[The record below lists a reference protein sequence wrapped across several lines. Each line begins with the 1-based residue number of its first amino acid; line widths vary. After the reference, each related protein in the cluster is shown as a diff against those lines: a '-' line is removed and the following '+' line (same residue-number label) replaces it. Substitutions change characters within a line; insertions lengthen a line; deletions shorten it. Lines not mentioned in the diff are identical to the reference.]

1 MAFVGDYDERALR
14 RNMGAL
20 AAELTTDGMRELT
33 IRRET
38 REFMGRVS
46 VRAAELGARTD
57 SEPLIR
63 LSESSRVMEACARQA
78 YLDGGMRLPA
88 GGPDTRVFLIAEKLC
103 AGGDA
108 CLDADRLMLAV
119 TAFDD
124 VQSLTM
130 AELWAVPEAMRVA
143 VCKAYARVATNIIRA
158 AEARAAAEDWVYAG
172 GNDDALSKRAPA
184 FYERA
189 LQLALELE
197 KPDLRLRIENALA
210 RQDTSPEACIR
221 RTHEAQALSML
232 RIDNLLAVKRML
244 DAADWQKC
252 FERASRAEIEL
263 RCDPSG
269 VYPRMTR
276 ESRAAVREQLEIIAR
291 RLGVGE
297 LTVARYAVN
306 AARDGAREN
315 DPADVRGGVCWWLY
329 ADEGRAQLA
338 RRLGMRRR
346 LPKMRVDPRG
356 SLYIFLSA
364 AFSLLLAFGFAGA
377 CGSYWY
383 ALLTFPPAWGLSGFA
398 LSQIVTRALAPRRLL
413 RMDYDQL
420 PRDRRA
426 LVVIPALI
434 PTPER
439 AGELTAQLETLGCL
453 DADDNIDYMLLG
465 DFRDSS
471 EPEEEGDAEILEAAR
486 AGVRRLNERIGR
498 AKYHYLH
505 RARGYARRDG
515 LYRGRARKR
524 GALMALCRVIQNG
537 GTDEFTAESDACRL
551 IAGRFRYLVTL
562 DADTKL
568 LPGAAREMV
577 ATIAHPLNARHEVGS
592 RREGYAILQPM
603 VEMNPAENR
612 NLFAR
617 LFAGA
622 GGLSSYSV
630 MISNLY
636 QDLCGVGNY
645 CGKGVIDIA
654 PFAAALEG
662 ALDDERILSHDLI
675 EGLLAGAGQLN
686 DVAVFDGYPE
696 NHAKYLKRLAR
707 WTRGDWQLLPE
718 LFRKT
723 LSALGRFRI
732 LDNLVQSLEAPALF
746 LLLVLSVWFQ
756 SRGGF
761 SIGVVLALIQPFL
774 ALLLGDRD
782 AFRRGC
788 VKLAA
793 LPAEAYARLDAMLRA
808 LYRMFFSHKNLLDWV
823 TSADQAG
830 DARAFKT
837 ACRAAAILLLPGLLL
852 GHWIVPTLSL
862 GALFLIAP
870 GWLTEMEAEPAEPR
884 QPLTLQQV
892 STLTQLSRD
901 TWKFFARFVGARE
914 NYLPPD
920 NVQMD
925 PFVGPARRTSPTNVG
940 LYLLSCLS
948 ARELGFLGD
957 EDLTGRLENTLDTLD
972 KLERWNGHFYNWYD
986 IDSLLPLKPRY
997 VSAVDSGNLA
1007 ACLLLI
1013 AAALSDAPVA
1023 VRMRE
1028 MARAMDFRRLFDGER
1043 ELFFIGADVENARM
1057 SASHY
1062 DLLASESRILSFTA
1076 MMMGQTG
1083 IENWMKLSRPVA
1095 DGALLSWSGTM
1106 FEYLMPSIFMRAA
1119 PGTLISRTE
1128 HQAIEAQM
1136 RYAKARNRPWGVSE
1150 SGHYAFDMYL
1160 NYQYRAFGMRAMA
1173 LGGPVPQEV
1182 VAPYATVL
1190 ALSARPADA
1199 ARNIERML
1207 NLSWAGECGFYEAA
1221 DYARKSPR
1229 IVKSWM
1235 AHHQGMAL
1243 CALCNALTGDSLV
1256 RHFMRIPEARALS
1269 LLLNERPAARIRLE
1283 KAKDVRDVRRQRPE
1297 PRRARVGKAK
1307 TRIADT
1313 ALLGGAGACVLLTAR
1328 GDMAYSRN
1336 GILASRFSGDLL
1348 RRSDGIRTMLRDTES
1363 GEEVCVNSPES
1374 RFVSEAGLAI
1384 YAAKLGYVEAEMRVT
1399 VSPED
1404 GALVRRIALTNTGDV
1419 PREIELTDFFEAALM
1434 SAGEMNAHP
1443 AFYQLFL
1450 TADLSRENAIA
1461 YRRRGRKPGEE
1472 FPALLHAVSG
1482 AEDVRRETDWMRL
1495 RGRTGELSRAFA
1507 GTDGYPVNPA
1517 SALRAKVELEPEKQR
1532 AVTFAVGLCPEAD
1545 IEAFFEKHASWEA
1558 SERAAQLSQTQ
1569 AQALLSF
1576 TGLDCEK
1583 QHIIDRA
1590 AALLVDPRLTARPGT
1605 GPCAEAPGVPG
1616 FMPLI
1621 VVTLDSA
1628 DALTVLRD
1636 LVRMHEYCRSLGF
1649 VFHLAAINDYG
1660 NDYNQPVRDGIEEM
1674 IGAGYLRD
1682 LRWQPGG
1689 ISVFDAE
1696 CLDPGAREALLRGAN
1711 IVVNG
1716 RSSLWSQLRRLLLL
1730 LEYAGRDTYQPM
1742 RADAP
1747 AHEEEGYGRLI
1758 ADGYEIFVA
1767 PDKRPPAPWSNIIA
1781 SDRMGMLVT
1790 ERGGGFVWH
1799 LNSRLRR
1806 VTPFDNDPAEEGWGL
1821 MFYLTDEKRGT
1832 FARLFPGRDPL
1843 IPYTVRHML
1852 HETVFS
1858 GAAGG
1863 LTFETALFADSRVDA
1878 VRVLVTVKNVG
1889 AQPRELAVTGFVD
1902 WLMGADAP
1910 DAVKTRAWNRDG
1922 ALFAAGAMD
1931 AVGYLSCDSEFCEC
1945 GPARAAFLGH
1955 GGVMCPDALMEKRG
1969 GGGGH
1974 ALRARLRLAPGEE
1987 GVVCFTLGCERDV
2000 DAAYAVARRVALEK
2014 GGARERE
2021 IAREEWTARR
2031 GAFTLETGEK
2041 DLDSLVNGF
2050 FVKQVLDGRI
2060 RARAGLYQAGG
2071 AFGFRD
2077 QLQDMLAILPYDP
2090 ERVRA
2095 HILASAEKQFSDG
2108 DVMHWWHAPATGVR
2122 TRISDD
2128 LLFLPYVCAQY
2139 IRQTGDRRIL
2149 ECEVG
2154 FLANVEIPE
2163 GAEDWYGA
2171 ARTSGEVATLNEHC
2185 LRAFRHA
2192 LRYGA
2197 HGLVLMG
2204 TGDWN
2209 DGMNR
2214 VGQDGKGESVWLSMF
2229 AVVCA
2234 RLYADLLHDC
2244 EDRRMLLKA
2253 ADDLTKAVEE
2263 NAWDGNW
2270 YLRAFA
2276 DDGQSFGGRASEEC
2290 RIDLISQAWAALAG
2304 LDARRVGIALAS
2316 ARDALFDQNAG
2327 VIRLLTPPFSGTQ
2340 RDPGY
2345 IASYPPGV
2353 RENGGQ
2359 YTHAACWYL
2368 LALSARGDAENA
2380 RNALS
2385 ALLPVSHARDRAAC
2399 DIYRVEPYV
2408 LAADVYGEPPY
2419 VGRGGWTWYT
2429 GSAGWFLCAVRA
2441 LAGYERAGNRVRLNA
2456 LSGLWDE
2463 ARVTLAY
2470 GMTKYTLLSDAL
2482 ATKVTRD
2489 GAPVEGD
2496 WIDLVDDGAPHTC
2509 VFPQRP
2515 AENRPDRVWIAAAD
2529 GAAHTAGI
2537 AP

>member
-20 AAELTTDGMRELT
+20 AAELTTDGMKELV

-38 REFMGRVS
+38 REFMGRIS

-63 LSESSRVMEACARQA
+63 LSESARVMEACARQA

-88 GGPDTRVFLIAEKLC
+88 SGPDTRVFLIADRLC
-103 AGGDA
+103 ANGDVS
-108 CLDADRLMLAV
+108 LDANRLMLAV

-143 VCKAYARVATNIIRA
+143 VCKAYARVAAGIIRA

-197 KPDLRLRIENALA
+197 KPELRLRIENALS

-232 RIDNLLAVKRML
+232 RIDNLLSVKRML

-269 VYPRMTR
+269 VYPRMAR
-276 ESRAAVREQLEIIAR
+276 DSRAAVREQLEVIAR

-315 DPADVRGGVCWWLY
+315 GPADARGGVCWWLY
-329 ADEGRAQLA
+329 TDEGRAQLA

-346 LPKMRVDPRG
+346 LPRMRIDPTG
-356 SLYIFLSA
+356 SLYIFLTA
-364 AFSLLLAFGFAGA
+364 AFSLLLAFAFAGA

-383 ALLTFPPAWGLSGFA
+383 AVLTFPPAWGLSGFL
-398 LSQIVTRALAPRRLL
+398 LSQVVTRALSPRRLL

-434 PTPER
+434 PTLER
-439 AGELTAQLETLGCL
+439 AKELVAQLETLGCL
-453 DADDNIDYMLLG
+453 DTDDNIDYMLLG
-465 DFRDSS
+465 DFKDAP
-471 EPEEEGDAEILEAAR
+471 EPEEESDGEILAAAR
-486 AGVRRLNERIGR
+486 DGVRRLNSRAGR
-498 AKYHYLH
+498 AKYYYLH
-505 RARGYARRDG
+505 RARTLAQRDG
-515 LYRGRARKR
+515 IYRGRARKR

-537 GTDEFTAESDACRL
+537 GVDEFAAEGDACRL

-577 ATIAHPLNARHEVGS
+577 ATIAHPLNARHDVGH
-592 RREGYAILQPM
+592 RRAGYAILQPM
-603 VEMNPAENR
+603 VELNPAESR
-612 NLFAR
+612 NLFTR
-617 LFAGA
+617 LFAGE

-645 CGKGVIDIA
+645 CGKGVIDIE

-675 EGLLAGAGQLN
+675 EGLIAGAGQLN
-686 DVAVFDGYPE
+686 DVAVFDGYPDRYS
-696 NHAKYLKRLAR
+696 KYLKRLAR

-718 LFRKT
+718 FFRKG

-732 LDNLVQSLEAPALF
+732 LDNLIQSVEAPALF
-746 LLLVLSVWFQ
+746 FLLVLSLWFQ
-756 SRGGF
+756 ARGGF
-761 SIGVVLALIQPFL
+761 SVGVVLALAQPFL

-793 LPAEAYARLDAMLRA
+793 LPAEAYARLDAIFRA
-808 LYRMFFSHKNLLDWV
+808 LYRMFFSRKNLLDWV
-823 TSADQAG
+823 TSADQAA
-830 DARAFKT
+830 DERQLKVT
-837 ACRAAAILLLPGLLL
+837 CRAAAILLLPGLLL
-852 GHWIVPTLSL
+852 GHWIVPTLAL
-862 GALFLIAP
+862 GALFLVAP
-870 GWLTEMEAEPAEPR
+870 GWLREMEGEDAEPR
-884 QPLTLQQV
+884 QPLTLHQV
-892 STLTQLSRD
+892 SALTQLSRD
-901 TWKFFARFVGARE
+901 TWKFFTRYVGAKE

-920 NVQMD
+920 NVQID
-925 PFVGPARRTSPTNVG
+925 PFVGPARRTSPTNIG

-957 EDLTGRLENTLDTLD
+957 EELIVRLENTLSTLD

-986 IDSLLPLKPRY
+986 IDSLQPLKPRY

-1007 ACLLLI
+1007 ASLLL
-1013 AAALSDAPVA
+1013 AASALAGTAVA
-1023 VRMRE
+1023 GRMRE
-1028 MARAMDFRRLFDGER
+1028 MAYAMDFRRLFDPER
-1043 ELFFIGADVENARM
+1043 KLFFIGADVENARM

-1062 DLLASESRILSFTA
+1062 DLLASESRILSFAA
-1076 MMMGQTG
+1076 MMMGQVG
-1083 IENWMKLSRPVA
+1083 IDNWMKLSRPVA

-1119 PGTLISRTE
+1119 PGTLLSRTE
-1128 HQAIEAQM
+1128 RQTIGAQM
-1136 RYAKARNRPWGVSE
+1136 SYAKARNRPWGVSE
-1150 SGHYAFDMYL
+1150 SGYYAFDMYL

-1182 VAPYATVL
+1182 VAPYATIL
-1190 ALSARPADA
+1190 ALAARPADA
-1199 ARNIERML
+1199 AKNIERML
-1207 NLSWAGECGFYEAA
+1207 NLGWAEECGFYEAA

-1283 KAKDVRDVRRQRPE
+1283 KSKDVRDIRHQRPE
-1297 PRRARVGKAK
+1297 PRRARIGKAK
-1307 TRIADT
+1307 SRIADT
-1313 ALLGGAGACVLLTAR
+1313 ALLGGAGACAILTAR
-1328 GDMAYSRN
+1328 GDIAYSRN
-1336 GILASRFSGDLL
+1336 GLLAARFTGDLL
-1348 RRSDGIRTMLRDTES
+1348 RRRDGIFTVLRDAES
-1363 GEEVCVNSPES
+1363 GEEVLVNSPES
-1374 RFVSEAGLAI
+1374 RFVSEAGLAT
-1384 YAAKLGYVEAEMRVT
+1384 YVAKLGSVEAEMRVT

-1404 GALVRRIALTNTGDV
+1404 GALVRRINLANAGDI
-1419 PREIELTDFFEAALM
+1419 PREVELTDYFEAALM

-1450 TADLSRENAIA
+1450 TADLSRENAVV
-1461 YRRRGRKPGEE
+1461 YRRRARTPGEE
-1472 FPALLHAVSG
+1472 FPALLHVVSG
-1482 AEDVRRETDWMRL
+1482 AEEVRRETDWLRL
-1495 RGRTGELSRAFA
+1495 RGRAGELSRAFA
-1507 GTDGYPVNPA
+1507 GTDGYPINPA
-1517 SALRAKVELEPEKQR
+1517 SALRAKVSIEPEKPR
-1532 AVTFAVGLCPEAD
+1532 AVTFAIGFCPDAD
-1545 IEAFFEKHASWEA
+1545 AETFFEKHASWEA

-1583 QHIIDRA
+1583 GHIIDRA
-1590 AALLVDPRLTARPGT
+1590 VALLVDPRLSARPGT

-1636 LVRMHEYCRSLGF
+1636 AVRMHEYCRSLGYH
-1649 VFHLAAINDYG
+1649 FHLAAVNDYG

-1682 LRWQPGG
+1682 LRWVPGG
-1689 ISVFDAE
+1689 VSVFDAE
-1696 CLDPGAREALLRGAN
+1696 QLDPAARDALLRAAN
-1711 IVVNG
+1711 VVLNG
-1716 RSSLWSQLRRLLLL
+1716 RSTLWSQMRRLLLS
-1730 LEYAGRDTYQPM
+1730 LEYAGRDGYQPM

-1747 AHEEEGYGRLI
+1747 AGAFQGYGRFI
-1758 ADGYEIFVA
+1758 EDGFEIFVA
-1767 PDKRPPAPWSNIIA
+1767 PGRLPPAPWSNIVA

-1821 MFYLTDEKRGT
+1821 MFYLADEKRET
-1832 FARLFPGRDPL
+1832 FTRLFPGRDPL
-1843 IPYTVRHML
+1843 IPYAVRHML
-1852 HETVFS
+1852 WETSFS
-1858 GAAGG
+1858 GAAGA
-1863 LTFETALFADSRVDA
+1863 LAFETAVYADSRVDA
-1878 VRVLVTVKNVG
+1878 LRVMVTVKNVG
-1889 AQPRELAVTGFVD
+1889 AQPREIAVTGFVD
-1902 WLMGADAP
+1902 WLMGADSP

-1931 AVGYLSCDSEFCEC
+1931 SVGYFACDGELCEC

-1955 GGVMCPDALMEKRG
+1955 GGVMRPDALMEKRG

-1974 ALRARLRLAPGEE
+1974 ALKARLRLMPGEE
-1987 GVVCFTLGCERDV
+1987 NSVCFTLGCERDV

-2014 GGARERE
+2014 NGMRERE
-2021 IAREEWTARR
+2021 IAKEEWTNRR
-2031 GAFTLETGEK
+2031 RTFHLKTNDRA
-2041 DLDSLVNGF
+2041 LDGLVNGF
-2050 FVKQVLDGRI
+2050 LVKQVLDGRI

-2095 HILASAEKQFSDG
+2095 HILASAEKQFGDG
-2108 DVMHWWHAPATGVR
+2108 DVMHWWHSPATGVR

-2128 LLFLPYVCAQY
+2128 LLFLPYVCARY
-2139 IRQTGDRRIL
+2139 VGETGDRRIL

-2154 FLANVEIPE
+2154 FLENVEIPD

-2171 ARTSGEVATLNEHC
+2171 ARASGETATLNEHC
-2185 LRAFRHA
+2185 LRAFRRA
-2192 LRYGA
+2192 LKFGE
-2197 HGLVLMG
+2197 HGLLLMG

-2209 DGMNR
+2209 DGLNR
-2214 VGQDGKGESVWLSMF
+2214 VGHEGKGESVWLSMF
-2229 AVVCA
+2229 AIVCA
-2234 RLYADLLHDC
+2234 RMYAALLHEC
-2244 EDRRMLLKA
+2244 EDRRMLLQA
-2253 ADDLTKAVEE
+2253 ADDLTRAVEE
-2263 NAWDGNW
+2263 SAWDGSW
-2270 YLRAFA
+2270 YLRAFT
-2276 DDGQSFGGRASEEC
+2276 DCGEEIGGKACGEC
-2290 RIDLISQAWAALAG
+2290 RIDLISQAWAALAE
-2304 LDARRVGIALAS
+2304 LDERRVEAALSS
-2316 ARDALFDQNAG
+2316 ARDALFDREAG
-2327 VIRLLTPPFSGTQ
+2327 VIKLLTPPFTGTE

-2368 LALSARGDAENA
+2368 LALAMRGDVDEA
-2380 RNALS
+2380 REALR
-2385 ALLPVSHARDRAAC
+2385 ALLPASRARDRAAA
-2399 DIYRVEPYV
+2399 DVYRVEPYV
-2408 LAADVYGEPPY
+2408 LAADIYGEPPFL
-2419 VGRGGWTWYT
+2419 GRGGWTWYT
-2429 GSAGWFLCAVRA
+2429 GSASWLLCAVRA
-2441 LAGYERAGNRVRLNA
+2441 LAGYTRTGNRVRLNA
-2456 LSGLWDE
+2456 LAGLWEE
-2463 ARVTLAY
+2463 ARVTLTFGTAEY
-2470 GMTKYTLLSDAL
+2470 VLVSSGR
-2482 ATKVTRD
+2482 ATMVMLD
-2489 GAPVEGD
+2489 DAPVEGD
-2496 WIDLVDDGAPHTC
+2496 WIEMKDDGARHVC
-2509 VFPQRP
+2509 VFPQRS
-2515 AENRPDRVWIAAAD
+2515 AHDRSEGGWM
-2529 GAAHTAGI
+2529 GGTGSAAHAGDF
-2537 AP
+2537 PL

>member
-20 AAELTTDGMRELT
+20 AAELTTDGVRVLT

-38 REFMGRVS
+38 REFMGRIS
-46 VRAAELGARTD
+46 IRAAELGARTD

-63 LSESSRVMEACARQA
+63 LSESARVMEACARQA

-88 GGPDTRVFLIAEKLC
+88 SGPDTRVFLIAKKLC

-108 CLDADRLMLAV
+108 ALDANRLMLAI

-143 VCKAYARVATNIIRA
+143 VCRAYARVATSIIRA

-172 GNDDALSKRAPA
+172 GKDDALAKGVPA

-221 RTHEAQALSML
+221 RTHEAQALAML
-232 RIDNLLAVKRML
+232 RIDNLLSVKRML

-276 ESRAAVREQLEIIAR
+276 ASRAAVREQLEGIAH

-329 ADEGRAQLA
+329 TDEGRAQLA

-346 LPKMRVDPRG
+346 LPRMRIDPKG
-356 SLYIFLSA
+356 SLYIFLSV
-364 AFSLLLAFGFAGA
+364 AFSLLLAVGFAGA

-383 ALLTFPPAWGLSGFA
+383 VLLTCAPAWGLSGFL
-398 LSQIVTRALAPRRLL
+398 LSQVVTRALSPRRLL
-413 RMDYDQL
+413 RMDYERL

-439 AGELTAQLETLGCL
+439 AKELIAQLETLGCL
-453 DADDNIDYMLLG
+453 DDDDNIDYMLLG
-465 DFRDSS
+465 DFKDSS
-471 EPEEEGDAEILEAAR
+471 AQEEAGDFEILSAAR
-486 AGVRRLNERIGR
+486 DGVRQLNAKAGRI
-498 AKYHYLH
+498 KYHYLH
-505 RARGYARRDG
+505 RVRTLAQRDHIFRGH
-515 LYRGRARKR
+515 ARKR

-537 GTDEFTAESDACRL
+537 GTDEFTAEGDACRL
-551 IAGRFRYLVTL
+551 IAGRFHYFVTL

-577 ATIAHPLNARHEVGS
+577 ATISHPLNARHDVG
-592 RREGYAILQPM
+592 RRSAGYAILQPM
-603 VEMNPAENR
+603 VELNPAENR
-612 NLFAR
+612 NLFTR
-617 LFAGA
+617 LFAGE

-654 PFAAALEG
+654 PFAAALDG
-662 ALDDERILSHDLI
+662 ALDDSRILSHDLI
-675 EGLLAGAGQLN
+675 EGLIAGAGQLN

-696 NHAKYLKRLAR
+696 TYSKSLKRLAR

-718 LFRKT
+718 LFRKKFP
-723 LSALGRFRI
+723 ALGRFRI
-732 LDNLVQSLEAPALF
+732 LDNIIQSAEAPSIF
-746 LLLVLSVWFQ
+746 FLLVLSIWFQ

-761 SIGVVLALIQPFL
+761 SIGVVLALIVPFL

-788 VKLAA
+788 VRLAA
-793 LPAEAYARLDAMLRA
+793 LPAEAYARLDAIFRA
-808 LYRMFFSHKNLLDWV
+808 LYRMFVSRKNLLDWV

-830 DARAFKT
+830 DARMLKT
-837 ACRAAAILLLPGLLL
+837 TCRAAAILLFPGILL
-852 GHWIVPTLSL
+852 GHWILPTLAL
-862 GALFLIAP
+862 AALFLVAP
-870 GWLTEMEAEPAEPR
+870 GWLREMESEDAAPR
-884 QPLTLQQV
+884 QPLTLSQV
-892 STLTQLSRD
+892 SALTLLSRD
-901 TWKFFARFVGARE
+901 TWKFFTRYVGANE
-914 NYLPPD
+914 HYLPPD
-920 NVQMD
+920 NVQID
-925 PFVGPARRTSPTNVG
+925 PYVGPARRTSPTNIG

-957 EDLTGRLENTLDTLD
+957 EELINRVENTLSTLD
-972 KLERWNGHFYNWYD
+972 QLEKWNGHLYNWYD
-986 IDSLLPLKPRY
+986 IDSLLPLRPRY
-997 VSAVDSGNLA
+997 ISAVDSGNLA
-1007 ACLLLI
+1007 ASLLLI
-1013 AAALSDAPVA
+1013 ASALANAPVA
-1023 VRMRE
+1023 ARMRE
-1028 MARAMDFRRLFDGER
+1028 MAYAMDFRRLFDPDR
-1043 ELFFIGADVENARM
+1043 KLFFIGADVENGRM

-1062 DLLASESRILSFTA
+1062 DLLASESRILSFAA
-1076 MMMGQTG
+1076 MMMDQVG

-1106 FEYLMPSIFMRAA
+1106 FEYLMPAIFMRAA
-1119 PGTLISRTE
+1119 PGTLLSRTE
-1128 HQAIEAQM
+1128 HQAIAAQM

-1190 ALSARPADA
+1190 ALASRPTDA
-1199 ARNIERML
+1199 AKNIEHML
-1207 NLSWAGECGFYEAA
+1207 NLGWTGECGFYEAA
-1221 DYARKSPR
+1221 DYARKPPR

-1243 CALCNALTGDSLV
+1243 CALCNALTGDALV
-1256 RHFMRIPEARALS
+1256 RHFMRIPEARALA
-1269 LLLNERPAARIRLE
+1269 LLLCERPAARIRLE
-1283 KAKDVRDVRRQRPE
+1283 KSKDVRDVKRQRPE

-1307 TRIADT
+1307 SRIADT
-1313 ALLGGAGACVLLTAR
+1313 ALLGGAGACAILTAR
-1328 GDMAYSRN
+1328 GDLSYSRN
-1336 GILASRFSGDLL
+1336 GMFAARFTGDLL
-1348 RRSDGIRTMLRDTES
+1348 RRTDGIKTVLRDTES
-1363 GEEVCVNSPES
+1363 GEEIVVNSAEA
-1374 RFVSEAGLAI
+1374 RFVSEAGLAT
-1384 YAAKLGYVEAEMRVT
+1384 YAVKLGDVEAEMRIT
-1399 VSPED
+1399 ISPDD
-1404 GALVRRIALTNTGDV
+1404 GALVRRISLMNAGDA
-1419 PREIELTDFFEAALM
+1419 PREIELTDYFEAALM
-1434 SAGEMNAHP
+1434 AQAELNAHP

-1450 TADLSRENAIA
+1450 TADLSRENAIV
-1461 YRRRGRKPGEE
+1461 YHRRARKPDET
-1472 FPALLHAVSG
+1472 FPALLHVVSG
-1482 AEDVRRETDWMRL
+1482 GEDVSRETDWIRL
-1495 RGRTGELSRAFA
+1495 RGRTGAVNRTLV
-1507 GTDGYPVNPA
+1507 GMDGYPINPA
-1517 SALRAKVELEPEKQR
+1517 SALRTKVALEPDQER
-1532 AVTFAVGLCPEAD
+1532 AVTFALGLCPDAD
-1545 IEAFFEKHASWEA
+1545 VDTFFDKHASREA

-1576 TGLDCEK
+1576 TGLDSEK

-1590 AALLVDPRLTARPGT
+1590 AALLIDARLTARPGT
-1605 GPCAEAPGVPG
+1605 GPCAEAPGVPS
-1616 FMPLI
+1616 FLPL
-1621 VVTLDSA
+1621 VVVMLDSA

-1636 LVRMHEYCRSLGF
+1636 AVRMHEYCRSLGF
-1649 VFHLAAINDYG
+1649 PFHLAAINDYG

-1682 LRWQPGG
+1682 LRWVPGG
-1689 ISVFDAE
+1689 VSVFDAE
-1696 CLDPGAREALLRGAN
+1696 QLEPAARDALLRAAN
-1711 IVVNG
+1711 LVVNG
-1716 RSSLWSQLRRLLLL
+1716 RSSLWSQMRRLLLS
-1730 LEYAGRDTYQPM
+1730 LEYAGRDAYQPM

-1747 AHEEEGYGRLI
+1747 ASAFEPYGRLVE
-1758 ADGYEIFVA
+1758 DGYEIYVA
-1767 PDKRPPAPWSNIIA
+1767 PDKLPPAPWSNVIA

-1806 VTPFDNDPAEEGWGL
+1806 VTPFDNDPAEEGWGM
-1821 MFYLTDEKRGT
+1821 MFYLADERHGT
-1832 FARLFPGRDPL
+1832 FMRLFPGREPL
-1843 IPYTVRHML
+1843 AAYTVRHML
-1852 HETVFS
+1852 WETSFS
-1858 GAAGG
+1858 GAAGA

-1878 VRVLVTVKNVG
+1878 LRIMITVKNGG
-1889 AQPRELAVTGFVD
+1889 AQPREIAVTGFVD
-1902 WLMGADAP
+1902 WLMGADAT
-1910 DAVKTRAWNRDG
+1910 DAVRTRAWNRDG

-1931 AVGYLSCDSEFCEC
+1931 AVGYLACDGEFCEC

-1955 GGVMCPDALMEKRG
+1955 GGAMRPDALLEKRG

-1974 ALRARLRLAPGEE
+1974 ALKTRLRLMPGEE
-1987 GVVCFTLGCERDV
+1987 DSVCFTLGCERDV
-2000 DAAYAVARRVALEK
+2000 DSAYAVARRTTLEK
-2014 GGARERE
+2014 NGAHERE
-2021 IAREEWTARR
+2021 NAKDEWMMRR
-2031 GAFTLETGEK
+2031 NVFRLKTGDRTL
-2041 DLDSLVNGF
+2041 DNLANGF
-2050 FVKQVLDGRI
+2050 LVKQVLDGRI

-2071 AFGFRD
+2071 AYGFRD

-2095 HILASAEKQFSDG
+2095 HILASAEKQFADG
-2108 DVMHWWHAPATGVR
+2108 DVMHWWHAPSTGVR
-2122 TRISDD
+2122 THISDD
-2128 LLFLPYVCAQY
+2128 LLFLPYVCARY
-2139 IRQTGDRRIL
+2139 VSQTGDRRIL

-2154 FLANVEIPE
+2154 FLENVEIPD
-2163 GAEDWYGA
+2163 GAEDWYGT
-2171 ARTSGEVATLNEHC
+2171 ARASGETATLQEHC

-2192 LRYGA
+2192 LRFGE
-2197 HGLVLMG
+2197 HGLLLMG
-2204 TGDWN
+2204 SGDWN

-2214 VGQDGKGESVWLSMF
+2214 IGQDGKGESVWLSMF
-2229 AVVCA
+2229 AIVCA
-2234 RLYADLLHDC
+2234 RMYANLLHDC
-2244 EDRRMLLKA
+2244 EDKRALLKT
-2253 ADDLTKAVEE
+2253 ADSLTGAVEAG
-2263 NAWDGNW
+2263 AWDGKW
-2270 YLRAFA
+2270 YLRAFT
-2276 DDGQSFGGRASEEC
+2276 DGGDEIGGKNCVEC

-2304 LDARRVGIALAS
+2304 LDDRRVDAALTA
-2316 ARDALFDQNAG
+2316 ARDALFNREAG
-2327 VIRLLTPPFSGTQ
+2327 IIKLLTPPFTGTQ

-2368 LALSARGDAENA
+2368 LALAERGDAEGA
-2380 RNALS
+2380 RDALE
-2385 ALLPVSHARDRAAC
+2385 ALLPANHARDKASA
-2399 DIYRVEPYV
+2399 DLYRVEPYV
-2408 LAADVYGEPPY
+2408 LAADVYGEAPF

-2429 GSAGWFLCAVRA
+2429 GSASWLLCAVRA
-2441 LAGYERAGNRVRLNA
+2441 LAGFERMDDRVRLNA

-2463 ARVTLAY
+2463 VQVNLSFGETAYTLVSDAHATAVTL
-2470 GMTKYTLLSDAL
+2470 
-2482 ATKVTRD
+2482 D
-2489 GAPVEGD
+2489 GAPVEGN
-2496 WIDLVDDGAPHTC
+2496 WVVMKNDGGAHTC
-2509 VFPQRP
+2509 IFPQRP
-2515 AENRPDRVWIAAAD
+2515 AHGAAD
-2529 GAAHTAGI
+2529 GAAFSGGF
-2537 AP
+2537 PD